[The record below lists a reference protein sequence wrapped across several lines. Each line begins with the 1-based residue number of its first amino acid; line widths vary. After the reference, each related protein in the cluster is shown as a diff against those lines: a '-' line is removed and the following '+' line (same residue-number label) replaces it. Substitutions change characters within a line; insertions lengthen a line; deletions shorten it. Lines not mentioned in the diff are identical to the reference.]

1 MAEWVDQPAAE
12 KNHVLGLPVDGPLAE
27 QVHRWLAGLEIAEWG
42 MAVEALEI
50 SDLEIA
56 AQVSRRFEH

>member
-1 MAEWVDQPAAE
+1 MAEWVDLQADE
-12 KNHVLGLPVDGPLAE
+12 KNHVLGLPVDRPLAE

-50 SDLEIA
+50 SGLEIA
-56 AQVSRRFEH
+56 AHLSRRFEH